1 MSETVLTNFEP
12 PASARKK
19 ALGVV
24 LFQLGGPDSP
34 AAVEPFLY
42 NLFCDPD
49 IIDFPL
55 AWIARRPLARYIA
68 RRRASVVRAH
78 YEVIGGQSPIR
89 LLTERQ
95 ARKLA
100 AALAPEF
107 DVKCWVA
114 MRYWHPL
121 TAETVAEVRAAA
133 LDELVL
139 LPLYPQY
146 SLATTASSL
155 KEWRRVYSQAAA
167 RSSGRSSARAGA
179 AAARE
184 TPSPKL
190 VENFHLHPGYIE
202 ALTERITTALT
213 HFDDPGKAHLVFSA
227 HGLPLSLIAKG
238 DPYERQ
244 IGETVRAVMAR
255 GAWPNAHTLCYQSRV
270 GRQKWL
276 GPPLEPTIERL
287 TAAGAKH
294 LLVIPISF
302 VTEHIETLHEI
313 NIEARA
319 AAMKAG
325 VEQFEMMPA
334 LGDSPR
340 FIGALA
346 DVVRMAVHA
355 GTAES
360 VRSVAIGGA
369 ESFKSP

>member
-1 MSETVLTNFEP
+1 M
-12 PASARKK
+12 
-19 ALGVV
+19 
-24 LFQLGGPDSP
+24 
-34 AAVEPFLY
+34 
-42 NLFCDPD
+42 
-49 IIDFPL
+49 
-55 AWIARRPLARYIA
+55 
-68 RRRASVVRAH
+68 
-78 YEVIGGQSPIR
+78 
-89 LLTERQ
+89 
-95 ARKLA
+95 
-100 AALAPEF
+100 
-107 DVKCWVA
+107 
-114 MRYWHPL
+114 
-121 TAETVAEVRAAA
+121 
-133 LDELVL
+133 
-139 LPLYPQY
+139 
-146 SLATTASSL
+146 
-155 KEWRRVYSQAAA
+155 
-167 RSSGRSSARAGA
+167 
-179 AAARE
+179 
-184 TPSPKL
+184 
-190 VENFHLHPGYIE
+190 
-202 ALTERITTALT
+202 
-213 HFDDPGKAHLVFSA
+213 
-227 HGLPLSLIAKG
+227 
-238 DPYERQ
+238 
-244 IGETVRAVMAR
+244 
-255 GAWPNAHTLCYQSRV
+255 